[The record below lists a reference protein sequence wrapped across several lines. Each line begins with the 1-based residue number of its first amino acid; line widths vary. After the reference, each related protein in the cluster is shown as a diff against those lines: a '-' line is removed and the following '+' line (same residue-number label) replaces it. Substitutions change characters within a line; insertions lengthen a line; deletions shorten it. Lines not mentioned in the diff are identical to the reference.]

1 MRPFSSLRTKREFTL
16 AMRRGAAA
24 STPAFTVY
32 AFSPRR
38 HPGSRAKV
46 GFVVTKHVGKAV
58 VRNLVRRR
66 CKAVLETALRRRPP
80 LLLVIRCRPEAATL
94 AFSELR
100 RQLLDAMARAQ
111 MPATARA

>member
-38 HPGSRAKV
+38 QRDARAKV

-58 VRNLVRRR
+58 TRNLVRRR
-66 CKAVLETALRRRPP
+66 CKAVLESALRLAPAM
-80 LLLVIRCRPEAATL
+80 LLVVRCKPAAAALT
-94 AFSELR
+94 FIELR
-100 RQLLDAMARAQ
+100 RQLLEAMARASAT
-111 MPATARA
+111 PAKR